1 MAWAKP
7 DKIPITIKYQQLL
20 LKVLVLPLHPL
31 EFIRIVLVFLP
42 QGRTTHLTPFHLLLR
57 MRQIHQKRLIQ
68 NIEPE
73 VRSPQM
79 LVELHLV
86 IPIVPKAVIKHN
98 GVLVKRKNEVRL
110 LKVHREAAHARHSA
124 RHAKPLRQR
133 VHLWRKQ
140 QPSRSTW
147 VRNHRFLQ
155 MQRPLR
161 RHPASSFFV
170 WGCIAMPLK
179 RIRRGKKRWGLT
191 E

>member
-1 MAWAKP
+1 M
-7 DKIPITIKYQQLL
+7 
-20 LKVLVLPLHPL
+20 
-31 EFIRIVLVFLP
+31 
-42 QGRTTHLTPFHLLLR
+42 HLTPSHLLLR

-79 LVELHLV
+79 LIELHLI

-98 GVLVKRKNEVRL
+98 RILVKRKNEVRL

-124 RHAKPLRQR
+124 RHAKPLRQC
-133 VHLWRKQ
+133 VHLLRNQ
-140 QPSRSTW
+140 QRSKRTW

-161 RHPASSFFV
+161 RQPASSFFV
-170 WGCIAMPLK
+170 WGCIAMPLE
-179 RIRRGKKRWGLT
+179 RVRRRRRRRREGNLQS
-191 E
+191 EAVIH